1 MKRII
6 ALILAFLMVLPIVA
20 CSGQPSDTDNDK
32 KDNDEKDNYSE
43 DNGSESN
50 GKTDVTFGNLPNNIY
65 QSTDSLC
72 FAEGRVFYVRK
83 KDYMLCSFKLDGS
96 DFLEHCTITINDD
109 PIIGASPC
117 LNYYSGGIYY
127 TVCADSIGEIT
138 PSDVRRYD
146 LKSGEIETVYS
157 VVPEAGEKGAKVSTE
172 SMLII
177 NDTLCYSY
185 YVHDFST
192 NNGRIYVDTID
203 LTTGKAYPLTSS
215 GDSFKFGFDT
225 DGTYLYLIWN
235 GKDAVVSSVKRV
247 LLSEL
252 YKENPEV
259 ENILGRSYYPYSY
272 VLDNNGLY
280 ALIKKSSDEIIYG
293 FYSHEALAGDKFTL
307 EPETIA
313 TVTYNNNSGTE
324 EATIDNLGF
333 DNGSHYMLKDARV
346 TLDAYDHH
354 LRIFYS
360 KNLDWRESTLV
371 ADPEYNNAIYRT
383 RYYGEYNDTLY
394 FVIEDSEGTTSLHF
408 LTADGNYQ

>member
-1 MKRII
+1 MKKII
-6 ALILAFLMVLPIVA
+6 SLILALLMLLPIVA
-20 CSGQPSDTDNDK
+20 CSSQPSDTDDDKNGND
-32 KDNDEKDNYSE
+32 SE
-43 DNGSESN
+43 NNSSQGDGSESN
-50 GKTDVTFGNLPNNIY
+50 GKTDITFGNMPNNIF
-65 QSTDSLC
+65 QSTSSLC
-72 FAEGRVFYVRK
+72 FAEDRVFYVRE

-96 DFLEHCTITINDD
+96 DFLEHCTITEDTIN
-109 PIIGASPC
+109 GAKPC

-127 TVCADSIGEIT
+127 TVWADVIGEIE
-138 PSDVRRYD
+138 PSEIRRYD

-157 VVPEAGEKGAKVSTE
+157 VVPEAGAKGARVSTE

-192 NNGRIYVDTID
+192 NDGMIYVDTID

-215 GDSFKFGFDT
+215 CDSFKFGFDT

-235 GKDAVVSSVKRV
+235 GKLATGSSVKRV

-272 VLDNNGLY
+272 VLDNNGFY
-280 ALIKKSSDEIIYG
+280 ALIKKSSDETIYG

-307 EPETIA
+307 APEAIA

-333 DNGSHYMLKDARV
+333 DDGSHYMLKDARV

-360 KNLDWRESTLV
+360 KNSDWRESTLV

-394 FVIEDSEGTTSLHF
+394 FVIEDSDGTTSLHF